1 MQPKKLQK
9 SSVNALSFGGCR
21 YERTSPTRADLTPQA
36 RSLDIIVSFENALQL
51 KAAVDECVRELNIY
65 KRKSQEGMKKA
76 LILKVDLRAP
86 HLEVTRGKIP
96 KKQ

>member
-1 MQPKKLQK
+1 MQPKKPQK
-9 SSVNALSFGGCR
+9 STIKALSFGGCE
-21 YERTSPTRADLTPQA
+21 YERTSPTRSDLSPQS

-51 KAAVDECVRELNIY
+51 KAAIDEGVRELNVY

-76 LILKVDLRAP
+76 LILKVDLRTS

-96 KKQ
+96 KKR